1 MILQKDETEIKKV
14 NITDPGTTS
23 YSFPGLQKDTNYT
36 VKLFS
41 RNFVFEGDPTV
52 WNIRTKFEGEES
64 KVISSMSTLH
74 QSFFFFFFFCQ
85 LRFVVSNP
93 VLTVLSA
100 CHILRFFLF
109 SAFALQTPPPPP
121 HSGQIP
127 FPL

>member
-1 MILQKDETEIKKV
+1 MILQKDGTEITKV

-23 YSFPGLQKDTNYT
+23 YSFPGLEKNTNYT

-64 KVISSMSTLH
+64 KVISSMSPLH
-74 QSFFFFFFFCQ
+74 QSFFRQ

-93 VLTVLSA
+93 VLTTLSA
-100 CHILRFFLF
+100 CCIIRFWIF
-109 SAFALQTPPPPP
+109 SVCPLL
-121 HSGQIP
+121 SGQFP